1 MNFKKLD
8 NRNNSYYINSKK
20 SFSSTYTLSNESV
33 SKAKGFAKKM
43 TYEKKGEHRKHRS
56 GGSHIRN
63 DREIYLNTLA
73 GKISEFALFEY
84 LTKKEI
90 LVEEPDVETYSLGV
104 WDTFDFQIFNKHLS
118 VKSTKHFGNL
128 ILLETKDWSKDG
140 EYLPNLDKKSSIYDF
155 HILIRTKANNET
167 WDYDIPGF
175 ITHQDFKDVI
185 KQKLILPK
193 SSFLNGKIRMDA
205 ENYYIQAGDLRT
217 IDELIKLLKNPR
229 DR

>member
-8 NRNNSYYINSKK
+8 KRNNSYFINSKK
-20 SFSSTYTLSNESV
+20 SFSNSFTLSYESV
-33 SKAKGFAKKM
+33 SKAKRFAKKM
-43 TYEKKGEHRKHRS
+43 TYEKKGEHRKYRS

-63 DREIYLNTLA
+63 QREIYLNTLS

-84 LTKKEI
+84 LSKKEI

-140 EYLPNLDKKSSIYDF
+140 EYLPNLAKETSNYDF
-155 HILIRTKANNET
+155 HILIRTKESNDKWE
-167 WDYDIPGF
+167 YDMPGF
-175 ITHQDFKDVI
+175 ITHQDFKNVI

-205 ENYYIQAGDLRT
+205 ENYYIQAGDLRK
-217 IDELIKLLKNPR
+217 IDDLINLLKN
-229 DR
+229 